1 MTSRPTDGTAQR
13 TATDLAVIGLW
24 LAVLGTASA
33 ASTGVYRC
41 MTPDGNIEFQQGPC
55 GGVADQSELTLEDR
69 PTGWVPPDPPKART
83 DSKTKAQKETSRSRS
98 TPKRAKPDERAC
110 WEKRQKL
117 DDVEARLRHGYKAK
131 QGMELKRKQESY
143 EDYLHRF
150 CR

>member
-1 MTSRPTDGTAQR
+1 MTPGPTDGTGHFT
-13 TATDLAVIGLW
+13 TAGLAAIALW
-24 LAVLGTASA
+24 LAMLGTASA
-33 ASTGVYRC
+33 ASTDVYRC

-55 GGVADQSELTLEDR
+55 AGAADQSEVTLDDR
-69 PTGWVPPDPPKART
+69 PTGWVPPDPPRTRT
-83 DSKTKAQKETSRSRS
+83 DSKAKAHKETSRSRS
-98 TPKRAKPDERAC
+98 APKRAKPDERAC
-110 WEKRQKL
+110 WEKRQRL